1 MESVPGSGDPVPFH
15 VLGGAAPHE
24 ADWETIYREH
34 VSAIY
39 RYVYARI
46 GNRADAEDV
55 TSTTFLRAL
64 PRLKPNV
71 STGEMRTYLR
81 TTARTVLADLWA
93 ERHGVA
99 TDVIDEDKVGAE
111 WSADPAGEVDVEPV
125 LAGLPDNYRRVL
137 ELRFLRGYSL
147 RETAAEMGVTVNNA
161 KVMQLRALRRA
172 ASINGGD
179 HVQS

>member
-1 MESVPGSGDPVPFH
+1 MESVSGTGTQAHLRVVGAQPPPG
-15 VLGGAAPHE
+15 

-34 VSAIY
+34 VTAIY

-55 TSTTFLRAL
+55 TSTTFMRAL

-99 TDVIDEDKVGAE
+99 SDVIAEEKVGG
-111 WSADPAGEVDVEPV
+111 P
-125 LAGLPDNYRRVL
+125 
-137 ELRFLRGYSL
+137 
-147 RETAAEMGVTVNNA
+147 
-161 KVMQLRALRRA
+161 
-172 ASINGGD
+172 
-179 HVQS
+179 